1 MSNQPALS
9 FCITCKNRLY
19 QIRHTLRKNL
29 NDNILHDDFIEF
41 ILVDFGSNDGLR
53 DWVISNFQPELA
65 SGYLKYYY
73 TEELPLWHAS
83 IAKNTA
89 HLCAVGNILVNLDCD
104 NFTGTWGGTYV
115 MNTFA
120 RLGDRIVTHQFNGR
134 FDSGNYGRIA
144 VKRKYFYML
153 GGYDESLDPMGAED
167 KDLILRHIQIGH
179 KYVSLTDD
187 RFNQAIPNTI
197 QESILHTGSSKSYI
211 EMLQYNK
218 DLSYYNLS
226 EGHSIANAGK
236 FGIRKNIFNHNEKKI
251 QPKII
256 NYE

>member
-29 NDNILHDDFIEF
+29 NDNMLHDNFIEF

-89 HLCAVGNILVNLDCD
+89 HFCAAGKILVNLDCD

-115 MNTFA
+115 MSTFA
-120 RLGDRIVTHQFNGR
+120 QLGDRIVMHQFSGR
-134 FDSGNYGRIA
+134 IGSGTFGRIA

-153 GGYDESLDPMGAED
+153 GGYDETLDPMGFED
-167 KDLILRHIQIGH
+167 DDLILRHIQIGH
-179 KYVSLTDD
+179 KYISLTDN
-187 RFNQAIPNTI
+187 RFNQSIPNTI
-197 QESILHTGSSKSYI
+197 EESILHTGSSKNY
-211 EMLQYNK
+211 EMMLQYNRNVAH
-218 DLSYYNLS
+218 YNLS
-226 EGHSIANAGK
+226 EGRLIANAGK
-236 FGIRKNIFNHNEKKI
+236 FGIRKNIFDHNGKKF

-256 NYE
+256 NHE